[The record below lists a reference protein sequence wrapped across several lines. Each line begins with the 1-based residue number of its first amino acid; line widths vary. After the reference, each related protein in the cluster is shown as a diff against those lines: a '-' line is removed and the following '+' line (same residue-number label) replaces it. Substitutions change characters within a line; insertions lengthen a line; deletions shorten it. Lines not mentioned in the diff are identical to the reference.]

1 MSTTT
6 STLFKDMS
14 DDDLRAA
21 YWAWRGQLAEWQSYA
36 APRARDGGR
45 SARGT
50 GRCLRNVEMIEAIA
64 RRRGLSLRQVTA

>member
-1 MSTTT
+1 MAGR
-6 STLFKDMS
+6 FIDMT
-14 DDDLRAA
+14 DDELRES
-21 YWAWRGQLAEWQSYA
+21 YRAWRGQLAEWQNYA

-64 RRRGLSLRQVTA
+64 RRRGVKLV